1 MAKRLRSQKR
11 HYPQIVLH
19 FGDFFCYFAANSNK
33 MKRTFLALT
42 TALILASCAKETQNN
57 LQIDGNI
64 SGLKKGTLYIQKLQD
79 TMLVAI
85 DTIELRGNSKFTTS
99 INIDSPEMLYLFLD
113 RGVTNTID
121 NNLPFFAEPG
131 KMTIDTDLKTFYA
144 KAKITGSKNQELYDE
159 FKKVKSRFIETN
171 LDIKQEEL
179 NAYKDKKQVA
189 TQERYDA
196 NLKRQYLYVINF
208 ALNNKDHEIAPYIA
222 LSEIPDA
229 NIKYLDTIQKSMS
242 EKVATSKYGKMLTQY
257 VKDIKNEK

>member
-1 MAKRLRSQKR
+1 MAKKLNYLNR
-11 HYPQIVLH
+11 HYPQIVRQ
-19 FGDFFCYFAANSNK
+19 FGDFFCYFAPNSNK
-33 MKRTFLALT
+33 MKRAFLALT
-42 TALILASCAKETQNN
+42 TALILASCAKESQKN

-64 SGLKKGTLYIQKLQD
+64 TGLKKGTLYIQRLQD
-79 TMLVAI
+79 TVLVAI
-85 DTIELRGNSKFTTS
+85 DTIDLRGSSKFST
-99 INIDSPEMLYLFLD
+99 NIDIESPEMLYLFLD

-159 FKKVKSRFIETN
+159 FKKVKSRFTEKN
-171 LDIKQEEL
+171 LDITEEEL
-179 NAYKDKKQVA
+179 AAYKNNKQIA

-196 NLKRQYLYVINF
+196 NLKRQYLYAINF
-208 ALNNKDHEIAPYIA
+208 ALNNKEYEIAPYIA

-242 EKVATSKYGKMLTQY
+242 DKVAASKYGKMLTQY
-257 VKDIKNEK
+257 IQDIKSQK